1 MSGKPGNVREFE
13 TCQGKVRDNVNSQ
26 GIVREESG
34 KNYCQGKLSQNC
46 SLLVEYLHS
55 IWYLVASMAPYLYD
69 DLMEVVKSL
78 MRRCVKPEVVEKGA
92 TAAQLMK
99 IDLDDS
105 KNLLSRH
112 KVVLGVSAQALMA
125 KAKAADLQIMSYQ
138 TSCQK
143 FLVAT
148 IKKLIERCP
157 LPESVYNLAQQVYQ

>member
-1 MSGKPGNVREFE
+1 
-13 TCQGKVRDNVNSQ
+13 
-26 GIVREESG
+26 
-34 KNYCQGKLSQNC
+34 
-46 SLLVEYLHS
+46 
-55 IWYLVASMAPYLYD
+55 MAPYEYD

-78 MRRCVKPEVVEKGA
+78 MHRCVKPEVVEKAA

-125 KAKAADLQIMSYQ
+125 KAKATDLQIMSYQ

-157 LPESVYNLAQQVYQ
+157 LKYKAAKAISCLNHHHHHHRLFRKKQHRNIRKNIKT